1 MIDQTMKKDSYFAI
15 LLAFL
20 FCLFV
25 PLPFIGLAIGIYY
38 FICARDYRNTRLMII
53 LGSLLV
59 IEQIIIYV
67 PALVYFMIT
76 N

>member
-1 MIDQTMKKDSYFAI
+1 MIDRTMKKDSYFAI

-25 PLPFIGLAIGIYY
+25 PLPFVGLAIGIHY
-38 FICARDYRNTRLMII
+38 FICARNYRNTRFMVL
-53 LGSLLV
+53 LGSLL
-59 IEQIIIYV
+59 IAEQIIIYV
-67 PALVYFMIT
+67 PALVYFIIT

>member
-1 MIDQTMKKDSYFAI
+1 MIDRTMKKDSYFAI

-25 PLPFIGLAIGIYY
+25 PLPFIGLGIGMYY
-38 FICARDYRNTRLMII
+38 LIRAKDFRNTGLMIL
-53 LGSLLV
+53 LGSLL
-59 IEQIIIYV
+59 IAEQIIIYV
-67 PALVYFMIT
+67 PALMYFIIT